1 MNELILRFKNSKKL
15 KLAVIAVLCAV
26 AVMIYFIPPKSNNK
40 ENTNISNNTEADA
53 TQKLEKVLSSIKGA
67 GNVNVMITYVSGS
80 EAVCA
85 NTVEKQTNTVTEKS
99 ENGGSKESETVI
111 ENSKPVTVG
120 SGNGENALVVV
131 KKEPEI
137 KGVIVVA
144 QGADSIKVR
153 MDLQKAVET
162 VLQVSPEKVEIFVMD

>member
-1 MNELILRFKNSKKL
+1 MNDIIVHFKNSKKF
-15 KLAVIAVLCAV
+15 KIAVIAVLCAA
-26 AVMIYFIPPKSNNK
+26 AVMIYFIPSKSNNK
-40 ENTNISNNTEADA
+40 ESTGISNNTEEDA
-53 TQKLEKVLSSIKGA
+53 TQKLEKVLSSIRGA
-67 GNVNVMITYVSGS
+67 GSVNVMITYVSGS

-85 NTVEKQTNTVTEKS
+85 STTEKQVNTVTEKS
-99 ENGGSKESETVI
+99 ENGGTKESETVI

-131 KKEPEI
+131 EKEPEI

-144 QGADSIKVR
+144 QGADNIKVR

-162 VLQVSPEKVEIFVMD
+162 VLQVSPEKVEIFVMN